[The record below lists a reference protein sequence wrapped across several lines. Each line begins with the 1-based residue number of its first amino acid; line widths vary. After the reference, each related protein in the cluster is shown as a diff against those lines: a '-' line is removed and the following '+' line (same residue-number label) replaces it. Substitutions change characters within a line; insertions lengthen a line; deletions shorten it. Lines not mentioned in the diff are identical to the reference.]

1 MQPKIKVGF
10 YLQNQ
15 GYPNA
20 DLRSPEQGNPG
31 IGGTQFT
38 TLATAYYL
46 NQFYPDQVDVLI
58 LVNNLALF
66 PESLRVC
73 QAKSLVDAAI
83 TSEKQGCNIFVF
95 KSASGDDKIYNQ
107 LRKLKIKAIARSNN
121 TPDRNGLNQIAA
133 CPQVKAHVC
142 VGQEQ
147 LDLLRDHQVFT
158 KSIRI
163 FNPFN
168 IQEFVPT
175 KNIHKDG
182 NTVVFLGNIIYS
194 KGFHYLAR
202 VWKKILKVRPD
213 AKLIVIGSGQLYD
226 RNQILGKWGVAEET
240 YEAQWIR
247 PFLSDEKGNLLDS
260 VHFVGLLGEEK
271 IEILQN
277 ADVGVVN
284 PSGATETFCT
294 AAVEFQSCGTPVV
307 SAAKGGLLDTV
318 VHGET
323 GLLGN
328 NDRDLVRNILY
339 LLNNPSV
346 AQQFGQ
352 NGIKFV
358 QEKFD
363 HRENAR
369 QWLALF
375 MDICQ
380 NKPPQPQPMK
390 DNYMY
395 NAKVIRE
402 SMRILKEWMPW
413 LHRVPALIEIK
424 PLLKGYIKQFKSGQK
439 KF

>member
-1 MQPKIKVGF
+1 MKYKIKVSF
-10 YLQNQ
+10 YLENK
-15 GYPNA
+15 GYTNV
-20 DLRSPEQGNPG
+20 DLRIPEKGNPG

-46 NQFYPDQVDVLI
+46 NQLYSDHIEVLI
-58 LVNNLALF
+58 LANSRELF
-66 PESLRVC
+66 PSTLSIW
-73 QAKSLVDAAI
+73 QAESLVDAARK
-83 TSEKQGCNIFVF
+83 SEQAGCDIFVF
-95 KSASGDDKIYNQ
+95 QSPLADHEIYNQ
-107 LRKLKIKAIARSNN
+107 LRQLKLKAIARSNN
-121 TPDRNGLNQIAA
+121 TPYSSGFNQIAE

-147 LDLLRDHQVFT
+147 LDLLRDHKVFT
-158 KSIRI
+158 KSICI

-168 IQEFVPT
+168 LEEFVP
-175 KNIHKDG
+175 KNNRIKKG
-182 NTVVFLGNIIYS
+182 NTVVFLGNIIYA

-202 VWKKILKVRPD
+202 VWKKILKARPD
-213 AKLIVIGSGQLYD
+213 AKLIVIGSGKLYD
-226 RNQILGKWGVAEET
+226 RNQVLGTWEIAEEA

-247 PFLSDEKGNLLDS
+247 PFLSDEKGNLLNS

-271 IEILQN
+271 IEILQH

-284 PSGATETFCT
+284 PSGLTETFCS

-307 SAAKGGLLDTV
+307 SGAKGGLLDTV
-318 VHGET
+318 IHGET
-323 GLLGN
+323 GLLGK

-363 HRENAR
+363 YRENAR

-395 NAKVIRE
+395 NAKLIRE

-424 PLLKGYIKQFKSGQK
+424 PLLKGYIKQFKSSQK
-439 KF
+439 KS